1 MALEIEIHTANAPDG
16 EPLVVVKLDA
26 QVTILTLTDAADI
39 ARALTEAAAK
49 SVITDAVAPVEKSL
63 IHIPE

>member
-1 MALEIEIHTANAPDG
+1 MSLEIEIHTANAPDG
-16 EPLVVVKLDA
+16 EPVVVFKLDE
-26 QVTILTLTDAADI
+26 QITILTLTDAADI

-49 SVITDAVAPVEKSL
+49 SVIADPVAPVEKSL